1 MAEDLSKYGVVP
13 RKSYYTY
20 LPKIDDKYMNHLIR
34 GILDGDGS
42 IRAV

>member
-1 MAEDLSKYGVVP
+1 MAKDLSKYGVIP
-13 RKSYYTY
+13 RKTLVSF
-20 LPKIDDKYMNHLIR
+20 LPTIDDQYMNHLIR